1 MTIPSNEIMVE
12 PVRWLRFLPRWSLIV
27 GLVSL
32 TLPFV
37 FIGGVGQQASDSA
50 LGAVYVELF
59 QAVRSPVIYRVG
71 WIIDAIIWLM
81 LGGNLVALAGILR
94 FHAPIKATFI
104 TICGIAQL
112 FGTLGSFMRLDGISD
127 IAAHY
132 ATASSN
138 QQVILREFYL
148 HLWRTI
154 DASNYIGVGLQGVG
168 FLLVAWGV
176 FSLRGFPRWLSI
188 WLVLPGSVAI
198 VQFILF
204 ITGASYL
211 FVLNIIGLIGGNIAL
226 NIAITLALWR
236 PPITLISAV
245 AGE

>member
-1 MTIPSNEIMVE
+1 M
-12 PVRWLRFLPRWSLIV
+12 
-27 GLVSL
+27 
-32 TLPFV
+32 
-37 FIGGVGQQASDSA
+37 
-50 LGAVYVELF
+50 LGAVFVELF

-71 WIIDAIIWLM
+71 WNIDAIIWLM
-81 LGGNLVALAGILR
+81 LGGNLVALAGIIR
-94 FHAPIKATFI
+94 FHGPIKATFI

-127 IAAHY
+127 IAALY

-148 HLWRTI
+148 YLWRII
-154 DASNYIGVGLQGVG
+154 DTFNHIDVGLQGVG
-168 FLLVAWGV
+168 ILLVAWCV

-204 ITGASYL
+204 MTGASYL
-211 FVLNIIGLIGGNIAL
+211 FVLNIIGLIG
-226 NIAITLALWR
+226 
-236 PPITLISAV
+236 
-245 AGE
+245 E